1 MAKKALATYR
11 QKRDFSKTAE
21 PSGEN
26 KVAAS
31 KRLRFVI
38 QKHDARRLHFDLRLE
53 LGGVFKSWAVTR
65 GPSDDPADKR
75 LAVEVED
82 HPLDYG
88 DFEGTIPA
96 GEYGGGTVQL
106 WDRGYWSPEGS
117 KSPEEALRAGDLK
130 FTLEG
135 ERLHGSWVLVRMKQD
150 RNGGKRTNWLLIK
163 HRDASARPGG
173 GAELLADDRS
183 VASGRAMSEIK
194 AGKGRAP
201 KPFMLSGAK
210 GASADAV
217 WKSKEPAPTGSP
229 SPATNPSPAGKEP
242 AGKPPASKAPPKAAV
257 KAPTIKKIPG
267 FVEPQ
272 LCRLVGTPPA
282 QNGWVHE
289 VKLDG
294 YRLQLRVVDGKAS
307 LKTRSALDWT
317 DKFSAI
323 ARDARELPD
332 CLVDGEVVALDKQRV
347 PNFSALQAALSDG
360 RSEDL
365 IYFAF
370 DVLFVKRSD
379 LRTLPLS
386 ERKARL
392 DQLLQEISGEH
403 IRYVSH
409 LESGGDSVLKSAC
422 AMGLEGIVSKRLA
435 APYLSGRGDSWQK
448 SKCRAGHEVVLGGW
462 TTEEGTLRSLLA
474 GVHRDGHLVYVGRI
488 GTGYTQKTAQLVLP
502 QLKSLTVDES
512 PFVGENAPR
521 RERNVRWLRPELV
534 AEIEFAGWTDSGMI
548 RQAAFKGL
556 RQDKPASEVVAEKPQ
571 VVEKADPGPEEE
583 FERRVVK
590 KGRQARGGAQP
601 AAIGSGDNSG
611 RAAGGRAAPGA
622 ATVMGVT
629 LSKPDKP
636 LWPDAGDGRPVT
648 KLDLARYF
656 EKVGSFM
663 LPHIEGRP
671 CSLVRAPDGIGGQ
684 NFFQRHAMAGMSDL
698 FELVKVKG
706 DRAPYVQI
714 DRVEAL
720 AAVAQIGAL
729 ELHPWNCAPH
739 KPEIAGRLVFDLD
752 PAPDVKFDAVVDAA
766 LEMRERLRAV
776 GLESFCKSTGGKGL
790 HVVTPLE
797 SSRPHAVEW
806 PAAKNFAHV
815 VCAQM
820 TQDSP
825 TRYLDN
831 MSKAQRVG
839 RIFLDYL
846 RNDRTSTAV
855 APLSPRAR
863 AGAPVSMPL
872 NWSEVRHG
880 LDTMR
885 FTVRSA
891 PAILARSKAW
901 KGYDEAAKSLAGAIR
916 KITSSQGARKR

>member
-11 QKRDFSKTAE
+11 QKRDFSRTAE
-21 PSGEN
+21 PSGQ
-26 KVAAS
+26 KSVAAS
-31 KRLRFVI
+31 DRLRFVI
-38 QKHDARRLHFDLRLE
+38 QKHDARRLHYDLRLE

-106 WDRGYWSPEGS
+106 WDRGYWTPEGS
-117 KSPEEALRAGDLK
+117 KSPEQALRSGDLK
-130 FTLEG
+130 FTLDG

-163 HRDASARPGG
+163 HRDASARSGG

-183 VASGRAMSEIK
+183 VASGRAMSEIA

-201 KPFMLSGAK
+201 KPFMRSGAK
-210 GASADAV
+210 GARANAV
-217 WKSKEPAPTGSP
+217 WKSDRANPAPAIGK
-229 SPATNPSPAGKEP
+229 PATRKPAAATSAKSPVKA
-242 AGKPPASKAPPKAAV
+242 AAKPPA
-257 KAPTIKKIPG
+257 IKRIPD
-267 FVEPQ
+267 FIEPQ
-272 LCRLVGTPPA
+272 LCRLVEVPPA
-282 QNGWVHE
+282 QAGWGHE
-289 VKLDG
+289 VKFDG
-294 YRLQLRVVDGKAS
+294 YRLQLRVAGGKAT

-317 DKFSAI
+317 DRFSSI
-323 ARDARELPD
+323 AEEAADLPD
-332 CLVDGEVVALDKQRV
+332 CLIDGEVVALDKRRV
-347 PNFSALQAALSDG
+347 PNFSALQAALSEG

-365 IYFAF
+365 VFFAF
-370 DVLFVKRSD
+370 DLLFEKRSD
-379 LRTLPLS
+379 LRPLPLS

-392 DQLLQEISGEH
+392 EHLLRKATGEH

-409 LESGGDSVLKSAC
+409 LESRGDSVLKSAC
-422 AMGLEGIVSKRLA
+422 DMGLEGIVSKRLA

-462 TTEEGTLRSLLA
+462 TTEAGTLRSLLA
-474 GVHRDGHLVYVGRI
+474 GVNRDGHLVYVGRI
-488 GTGYTQKTAQLVLP
+488 GTGYTRKTAEQLLP
-502 QLKSLTVDES
+502 QLKALTIEES
-512 PFVGENAPR
+512 PFGGENAPR

-556 RQDKPASEVVAEKPQ
+556 RQDKPASEVVAEKPE
-571 VVEKADPGPEEE
+571 VVDKTDPGPEDELE
-583 FERRVVK
+583 QRELSTAR
-590 KGRQARGGAQP
+590 KGHRSA
-601 AAIGSGDNSG
+601 AAI
-611 RAAGGRAAPGA
+611 
-622 ATVMGVT
+622 MGVT
-629 LSKPDKP
+629 ISKPDKP

-656 EKVGSFM
+656 EQAGAFM

-671 CSLVRAPDGIGGQ
+671 CSMVRAPDGIGGQ
-684 NFFQRHAMAGMSDL
+684 SFFQRHAMAGMSDL

-729 ELHPWNCAPH
+729 ELHPWNCVPH
-739 KPEIAGRLVFDLD
+739 DPEIAGRLVFDLD

-790 HVVTPLE
+790 HVVTPLDG
-797 SSRPHAVEW
+797 SRSHGVEW

-825 TRYLDN
+825 TKYLDT
-831 MSKAQRVG
+831 MSKSQRVG

-846 RNDRTSTAV
+846 RNDRIATAV

-872 NWSEVRHG
+872 NWSEVRRG
-880 LDTMR
+880 LDPMR
-885 FTVRSA
+885 FTVRTA
-891 PAILARSKAW
+891 PALLSKSKAW
-901 KGYDEAAKSLAGAIR
+901 KGYDESAKSLADAIR
-916 KITSSQGARKR
+916 KITSPRGDRKR